1 MSNHLIVGLGGTGG
15 KVIRNLRKAIY
26 RDGKPSTAVAGSDA
40 MNSSIDKVE
49 QATPPGVKLDY
60 LYVDSSSEHMGVSDP
75 EWKVIGEN
83 VQLDKASHLLI
94 EGSDLK
100 SRLESID
107 SYPALK
113 PWIGER
119 KDWDSIL
126 NLGAGGAKVLGG
138 QKRRLGRL
146 LFASNAKSFQDRVV
160 SKVSRLKSVG
170 RTHSVTFHIVAGLAG
185 GTGSG
190 CLIDS
195 IALIR
200 SAYEDATQFPII
212 LYVLLPDE
220 HPNQGWNTGNYHANG
235 YAALTELNALG
246 VGQYLPY
253 NLLGRN
259 GERFAKL
266 DAPFKICYLVTNQNS
281 NNAEFTVDKEIPEL
295 MAQMLYQKLVAASQ
309 GTSKPIRRIVEWEN
323 KEISHE
329 GKFRKGGSA
338 RCRLFASFG
347 IKKISYPED
356 EIREYIGYLLSAQ
369 TLNQMLVNNWA
380 QGYLGEPLELG
391 VEGIVSDTTYQKTM
405 NLDRE
410 VFYLERLF
418 STEEEEKDQKQWK
431 PFVAEWKTYIERVSA
446 DLVTQEDNWLD
457 SLKHKCEDREKKS
470 FRDGRGV
477 LDYFAW
483 KQDRVVGYAK
493 MIAGEIEAKLGSD
506 LIDGRRSLTE
516 IDLIL
521 NCLCSLL
528 EKNRVIWKKQQE
540 EDEASAARERLGWTE
555 NIQRFE
561 DLGPLAKLLFPG
573 TKTQIF
579 ETGKIGMTN
588 YFILKTRMTAT
599 EFAFTFVEKVRQ
611 ELMKAKTYVMET
623 IAAFRSVARDCEKKA
638 NELKPEESTRHS
650 KEVFLRLF
658 NGDEVTRYMSAL
670 IGNREFQDMQARQA
684 RQAMAEKL
692 MRGRSELRHLPSSKE
707 NGNLFDIL
715 AASSHSTLSTF
726 DASTS
731 HAEGGQTMPRRLL
744 SVSIIDKLNERYRG
758 NPDKMKEEIGKFM
771 SEAGYLLRINE
782 AQHQKRGPGND
793 FGDENKATSLIVMMP
808 GADSDNDFVKELR
821 RTFETSVA
829 GTDVQ
834 FIDAGDTKRHE
845 ITILSFVQLFPLRY
859 VSVLEKL
866 KEKYDARLKD
876 GNARQRLL
884 EIHTEGTGDDFPAL
898 YTPPT
903 RDIAGPTLLLALS
916 LGTVRPKNAGT
927 LKDAF
932 VTDKDKDELGIG
944 FEASLQKIST
954 KVILEKVDELNSQR
968 CREIQKDREKIDGV
982 RNSLKTLATEI
993 AAGDDDKSREMD
1005 RYQKLAEVEFDGFL
1019 NTKEGQEES
1028 A

>member
-15 KVIRNLRKAIY
+15 KVIRNIRKAIY
-26 RDGKPSTAVAGSDA
+26 RDGKPSTAVAGSDVT
-40 MNSSIDKVE
+40 NSNIDKVE
-49 QATPPGVKLDY
+49 QATPPGIKLEY
-60 LYVDSSSEHMGVSDP
+60 LYVDSSREHMGVADP
-75 EWKVIGEN
+75 EWKVLGEN
-83 VQLDKASHLLI
+83 VQLDKASHFLI

-100 SRLESID
+100 SRLDDIGA
-107 SYPALK
+107 YPAIA
-113 PWIGER
+113 PWIG
-119 KDWDSIL
+119 KTQDWDSIL
-126 NLGAGGAKVLGG
+126 NLGSGGAKVLGG
-138 QKRRLGRL
+138 QRRRLGRL
-146 LFASNAKSFQDRVV
+146 LFASHAASFKERVV
-160 SKVSRLKSVG
+160 SKVTRLKSVG
-170 RTHSVTFHIVAGLAG
+170 QTDSVTFHIVAGLAG

-195 IALIR
+195 VALIR
-200 SAYEDATQFPII
+200 GAYSDTTQFPII

-253 NLLGRN
+253 NLAGH

-295 MAQMLYQKLVAASQ
+295 MAQMLYQKLVAVSL
-309 GTSKPIRRIVEWEN
+309 GTSKPLDRIVEWEN

-329 GKFRKGGSA
+329 GKFRKGGKA

-356 EIREYIGYLLSAQ
+356 EIREYIGYLLSEQ
-369 TLNQMLVNNWA
+369 TLNQMLFNNWA
-380 QGYLGEPLELG
+380 QGYLDESFELG
-391 VEGIVSDTTYQKTM
+391 VEGKVADTTYQKTL

-431 PFVAEWKTYIERVSA
+431 SFDAGWKTYIEGVSA
-446 DLVTQEDNWLD
+446 DLITQEDNWLD
-457 SLKHKCEDREKKS
+457 SLKHKCEDRETKS
-470 FRDGRGV
+470 FREGRGV
-477 LDYFAW
+477 LDYFRW
-483 KQDRVVGYAK
+483 KQDRVAEYAK

-506 LIDGRRSLTE
+506 LIEGRRSLAE

-521 NCLCSLL
+521 NSLCSLL
-528 EKNRVIWKKQQE
+528 EKNRIAWKKQQE
-540 EDEASAARERLGWTE
+540 DDEASAARERSGWTE
-555 NIQRFE
+555 NIRLFE
-561 DLGPLAKLLFPG
+561 DLGPLAKMLFPS

-579 ETGKIGMTN
+579 EAGKFGMTQ
-588 YFILKTRMTAT
+588 YFIFKTRVTAA

-611 ELMKAKTYVMET
+611 ELMKTKDHVVDT
-623 IAAFRSVARDCEKKA
+623 IAAFRSVARDCKKKA
-638 NELKPEESTRHS
+638 NELKPQEGTRHS
-650 KEVFLRLF
+650 KEVFLRLL
-658 NGDEVTRYMSAL
+658 NSDEVTRYGSAL

-731 HAEGGQTMPRRLL
+731 HAEGGQTTPRRLL
-744 SVSIIDKLNERYRG
+744 SVSIIDKLNERYQG

-771 SEAGYLLRINE
+771 NEAGYLLRINE
-782 AQHQKRGPGND
+782 AQHQKKGPGTD
-793 FGDENKATSLIVMMP
+793 FSDQNKATSLIVMMP
-808 GADSDNDFVKELR
+808 GANSDNDFVKELR
-821 RTFETSVA
+821 RTFQTSVA

-834 FIDAGDTKRHE
+834 FIDPDNTRPHE

-859 VSVLEKL
+859 VAVLEKL
-866 KEKYDARLKD
+866 KEKYDSRLKEGD
-876 GNARQRLL
+876 AKQRLL
-884 EIHTEGTGDDFPAL
+884 EIHSEGNGDSFPAL
-898 YTPPT
+898 YVPPT

-954 KVILEKVDELNSQR
+954 KVVLEKVDELNSQR
-968 CREIQKDREKIDGV
+968 CREIQKDRDKIDDV
-982 RNSLKTLATEI
+982 RNKLKTLATEI

-1019 NTKEGQEES
+1019 NTKESQEES